1 MERHLQNGDRIVAN
15 RQPTLHRQSMMSYEV
30 VLGPELT
37 IGIHISNTTPMNCDF
52 DGDEGNVWNPQDFEV
67 EAEAD
72 ILMNVKNNIMSSE
85 ANRPIMGLVMNSI
98 SGAYLMTR
106 SDTMIDDV
114 LFSELIG
121 MIVRCTW
128 LPTLYS
134 RLMKYGVHPR
144 SGRALFSALLPE
156 NFYYN
161 QKGILVMEGILIQGQ
176 LKKSHVGTSN
186 RSIIQELWKNY
197 GAQTTSDF
205 FTNATWIIN
214 KWLIERGFSCWA
226 S

>member
-1 MERHLQNGDRIVAN
+1 
-15 RQPTLHRQSMMSYEV
+15 
-30 VLGPELT
+30 
-37 IGIHISNTTPMNCDF
+37 
-52 DGDEGNVWNPQDFEV
+52 
-67 EAEAD
+67 
-72 ILMNVKNNIMSSE
+72 MSSE

-121 MIVRCTW
+121 MIIRCTR
-128 LPTLYS
+128 LPTLYT

-156 NFYYN
+156 SFYYN

-197 GAQTTSDF
+197 GAKTTSDF

-214 KWLIERGFSCWA
+214 KWLIERGFSVGLHDVINIETTVNGVEVDRSLRFWKRIWQKYMFNWKH
-226 S
+226 